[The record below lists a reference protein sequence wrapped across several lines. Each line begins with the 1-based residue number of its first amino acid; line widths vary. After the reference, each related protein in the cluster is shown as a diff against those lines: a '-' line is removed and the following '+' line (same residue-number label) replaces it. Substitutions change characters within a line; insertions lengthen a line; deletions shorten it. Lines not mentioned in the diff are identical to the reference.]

1 MGLFK
6 NFLGNEESLFRDPI
20 PLEFDYIPKIIKYR
34 EAQQQQVALGMKP
47 LLQQRTGKNVLV
59 HGPPGVG
66 KTVAVRHLLR
76 ELEEEQEGIIPIY
89 INCWQKNTNFK
100 LILELCDQLDYKFTH
115 NKRSEELFGVIK
127 DMLNKKAVVLVLDE
141 VDKLENT
148 DFLYQFLEEIYRK
161 SMVLI
166 TNYKEWIVN
175 LDARIKSRLLAELLE
190 FQAYNKVETRG
201 ILEERMMYAF
211 VPGVWN
217 GDAFEIAATKAYELG
232 DIRAGLYVM
241 REAGNIAE
249 EGASRTVDTTHVD
262 KAMEKLNQFYIK
274 KKDELADETKF
285 ILELV
290 KKSSETKIGDL
301 FKAYQQEGGA
311 SSYKTFQRTIKK
323 LETGGFLT
331 VIKLAGGQEGNT
343 TLVKVARSEKTLD
356 QFK

>member
-1 MGLFK
+1 MFK
-6 NFLGNEESLFRDPI
+6 NFLGSEESLFRDPI
-20 PLEFDYIPKIIKYR
+20 PLDFDYIPKLVKYR
-34 EAQQQQVALGMKP
+34 EAHQQQIALAMKP
-47 LLQQRTGKNVLV
+47 LLQQRNGKNILI

-66 KTVAVRHLLR
+66 KTVAVRHLIR
-76 ELEEEQEGIIPIY
+76 ELENEQEGIIPIY

-100 LILELCDQLDYKFTH
+100 MMLELCDQLDYKFTH
-115 NKRSEELFGVIK
+115 NKRSEELFGVVK
-127 DMLNKKAVVLVLDE
+127 DILNKKSVVLVLDE

-161 SMVLI
+161 SIVLI
-166 TNYKEWIVN
+166 TNYKEWIIN

-190 FQAYNKVETRG
+190 FQAYNKAETKG

-217 GDAFEIAATKAYELG
+217 ADAFEIAASKAYALG

-241 REAGNIAE
+241 REAGNVAE
-249 EGASRTVDTTHVD
+249 ETASRTVDTTHVD
-262 KAMEKLNQFYIK
+262 KAIEKLNQFYIK

-301 FKAYQQEGGA
+301 FKLYQQEGGA

-331 VIKLAGGQEGNT
+331 VIKLPGGHEGNT